1 MNETQRKILIATA
14 IAVALMVIF
23 PPYIVENFRGILLM
37 AGYGFLFDLPSHAL
51 QSGSSIPSVVNVKTL
66 LVQIF
71 GTVVV
76 GGLAFFAS
84 KPA

>member
-14 IAVALMVIF
+14 VVVALMVIF
-23 PPYIVENFRGILLM
+23 PPYIVENFRGALIM
-37 AGYGFLFDLPSHAL
+37 AGYGFLFDLPSHTF

-71 GTVVV
+71 GAVVV
-76 GGLAFFAS
+76 GGLAFLAA
-84 KPA
+84 KR